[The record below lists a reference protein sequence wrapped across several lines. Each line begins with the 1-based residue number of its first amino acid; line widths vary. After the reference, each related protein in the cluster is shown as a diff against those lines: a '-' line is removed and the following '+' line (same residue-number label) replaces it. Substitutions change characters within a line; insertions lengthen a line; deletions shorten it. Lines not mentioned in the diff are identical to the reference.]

1 MGRRQRVRLAKLP
14 ELSPTELKEEWARQ
28 FGAPAPN
35 ISFDLLRLGLGYKLQ
50 EQRLGGLS
58 REVRSIL
65 RQVGRSA
72 EAGGGNGR
80 QEMARKLTPGTRLV
94 RDWHGVGHTVTVL
107 EQGFAYGG
115 KEWRSLSAIA
125 KTITGAHWSG
135 PRFFGLTAGHK
146 A

>member
-1 MGRRQRVRLAKLP
+1 
-14 ELSPTELKEEWARQ
+14 
-28 FGAPAPN
+28 
-35 ISFDLLRLGLGYKLQ
+35 
-50 EQRLGGLS
+50 
-58 REVRSIL
+58 
-65 RQVGRSA
+65 
-72 EAGGGNGR
+72 
-80 QEMARKLTPGTRLV
+80 MARKLTPGTRLV